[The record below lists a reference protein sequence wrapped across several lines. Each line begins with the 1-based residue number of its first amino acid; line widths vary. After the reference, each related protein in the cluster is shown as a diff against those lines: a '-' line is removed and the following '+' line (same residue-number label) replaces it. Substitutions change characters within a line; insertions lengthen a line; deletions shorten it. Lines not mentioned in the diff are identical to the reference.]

1 MRYVIYE
8 KSYID
13 RLGKLID
20 DEVNIGDSESVLGV
34 LRILKNKRNVKVEKR
49 QIYKSIKNKVLIKDK
64 YLVFK
69 MKD

>member
-49 QIYKSIKNKVLIKDK
+49 QIYKSIKNKVLINDK
-64 YLVFK
+64 YLIFK